1 MHYDLNAPVSPLG
14 ARPAPLP
21 PAEQPSAALP
31 FQLFQRAGSANWWVR
46 FSIRGEG
53 QVRRSLETRDRAEAE
68 RKAMEV
74 WAEAKHR
81 TKLGLRSQA
90 KRFRDVA
97 DEFVAH
103 MQAAVLRGEKNR
115 SQAHNWALKV
125 NRYLV
130 EFFGDREI
138 DAIGQREITRY
149 LEWRRNY
156 WINGPGKDIHHIRY
170 QRGGR
175 SVKRPVPPQLRRP
188 PSPAT
193 QRHEAVAI
201 KALFRQAA
209 EWGYVQPSAIPIIN
223 VPRVIAKPRPSFE
236 ADEYTRLENAA
247 LERLQAPD
255 LHPSVRRDRLILY
268 CYIKIAAFSGMRPT
282 ELKNLNWGDILGYRA
297 NRERPLK
304 DRDIRIRARGKAK
317 SRTFVAMEVVLPLL
331 DMLWADWVRLHGDD
345 PPDDAPVFS
354 TPSGVRLGS
363 VKTALGGL
371 LSATSLAVDHNG
383 VRRTSYSF
391 RHFYISQQIIAG
403 VDVFLLARNCGTSV
417 EMIDKWYADVKLER
431 MTKELRPE
439 WKRLDEDQSSD

>member
-1 MHYDLNAPVSPLG
+1 MHYDLNAPYAPTDAQAGS
-14 ARPAPLP
+14 RPAST
-21 PAEQPSAALP
+21 APSAVLP

-46 FSIRGEG
+46 FSIKGEG
-53 QVRRSLETRDRAEAE
+53 QIRRSLETRDRVEAE
-68 RKAMEV
+68 TKAMEA
-74 WAEAKHR
+74 WADAKHR
-81 TKLGLRSQA
+81 AKLGLRSQT
-90 KRFRDVA
+90 KRFGDVA
-97 DEFVAH
+97 AEFLAHTAQAVA
-103 MQAAVLRGEKNR
+103 RGERNK

-130 EFFGDREI
+130 EFFGDRDI

-156 WINGPGKDIHHIRY
+156 WISGPGQNVEQITY

-175 SVKRPVPPQLRRP
+175 TVRRRVPPQLRRP

-209 EWGYVQPSAIPIIN
+209 EWGYVQPSAIPHIN

-236 ADEYTRLENAA
+236 ASEFTRLEAAA
-247 LERLQAPD
+247 LARLEEEF

-268 CYIKIAAFSGMRPT
+268 CYIKVAAFSGMRPT
-282 ELKNLNWGDILGYRA
+282 ELKNLNWGDILDY
-297 NRERPLK
+297 RERRQLPLR

-317 SRTFVAMEVVLPLL
+317 SRTFVAMEVVLPVL
-331 DMLWADWVRLHGDD
+331 DMLWSDWVRLHGSD
-345 PPDDAPVFS
+345 PADKDPVFA
-354 TPSGVRLGS
+354 TTTGARLGS
-363 VKTALGGL
+363 VKTALNGL
-371 LSATSLAVDHNG
+371 LAATGLAVDHNG

-431 MTKELRPE
+431 MSKELRPE
-439 WKRLDEDQSSD
+439 WKRLGGEN